1 MVRSTVPDALGDPST
16 SVPPIAT
23 PFYMLCAAMTASP
36 KDMTEK
42 SNTSGRKAQ
51 VEAGTV
57 SLVDAFLDDL
67 TGTHV
72 GVFVGGLTGACV
84 GALVVCLQTVMT
96 ILTFKFA

>member
-1 MVRSTVPDALGDPST
+1 L
-16 SVPPIAT
+16 I
-23 PFYMLCAAMTASP
+23 
-36 KDMTEK
+36 
-42 SNTSGRKAQ
+42 
-51 VEAGTV
+51 
-57 SLVDAFLDDL
+57 DAFLDDL